1 MIWFFSIFVVAVAL
15 VGVANKV
22 FSIAVEANLLKAEHD
37 NSIEVV
43 LVNVNRRSGLKV
55 RFSWS
60 K

>member
-15 VGVANKV
+15 VGVGVANKV

-43 LVNVNRRSGLKV
+43 LVT
-55 RFSWS
+55 
-60 K
+60 